1 MGQAEPKRHVHA
13 RREHWQLPGAGTGIH
28 WPDLDEDLSVEG
40 LHRHTREPLNHTIHR
55 MIKRT
60 QVMPMETIS
69 ANELKTAGIGAI
81 AKALNREPE
90 VGLSVRGQLRY
101 VVMPAAAYQRLRDC
115 ELEIALQETRADL
128 AAGRFHAGTVE
139 DHLRRL
145 DGMAEDTSADDGNET
160 QHP

>member
-1 MGQAEPKRHVHA
+1 
-13 RREHWQLPGAGTGIH
+13 
-28 WPDLDEDLSVEG
+28 
-40 LHRHTREPLNHTIHR
+40 

-60 QVMPMETIS
+60 YVPPMETIS

-81 AKALNREPE
+81 ARALDREPE

-115 ELEIALQETRADL
+115 ELEIALQETRAEL
-128 AAGRFHAGTVE
+128 AAGRFQSDTVD

-145 DGMAEDTSADDGNET
+145 DRIAEDTSADEGNESR
-160 QHP
+160 HS

>member
-1 MGQAEPKRHVHA
+1 MV
-13 RREHWQLPGAGTGIH
+13 
-28 WPDLDEDLSVEG
+28 
-40 LHRHTREPLNHTIHR
+40 
-55 MIKRT
+55 KRT
-60 QVMPMETIS
+60 QVMLMETIS
-69 ANELKTAGIGAI
+69 ANELKKAGIGAI
-81 AKALNREPE
+81 ARALDREPE

-128 AAGRFHAGTVE
+128 AAGRFHSGTVE

>member
-1 MGQAEPKRHVHA
+1 MPM
-13 RREHWQLPGAGTGIH
+13 RRWMRLSNRSDGRPRRWTKHFGADGLVSAGAGTGIH

-40 LHRHTREPLNHTIHR
+40 LHRHTREPFNRTIHR

-60 QVMPMETIS
+60 QAMPMETIS

-81 AKALNREPE
+81 ARALDREPE

-145 DGMAEDTSADDGNET
+145 DGM
-160 QHP
+160 

>member
-1 MGQAEPKRHVHA
+1 
-13 RREHWQLPGAGTGIH
+13 
-28 WPDLDEDLSVEG
+28 
-40 LHRHTREPLNHTIHR
+40 

-60 QVMPMETIS
+60 QVVPMETIS
-69 ANELKTAGIGAI
+69 ANELKTAGICAI
-81 AKALNREPE
+81 ARALDREPE

-128 AAGRFHAGTVE
+128 AAGRFQTGTVD

-145 DGMAEDTSADDGNET
+145 DGMAEDRPADEGNESRN
-160 QHP
+160 P

>member
-1 MGQAEPKRHVHA
+1 M
-13 RREHWQLPGAGTGIH
+13 RRWMRLSNRSDGRPRRWTKHFGADGLVSTGAATGIH

-40 LHRHTREPLNHTIHR
+40 LHRHTREPFNRTIHR

-81 AKALNREPE
+81 ARALDREPE

-145 DGMAEDTSADDGNET
+145 DGM
-160 QHP
+160 

>member
-1 MGQAEPKRHVHA
+1 
-13 RREHWQLPGAGTGIH
+13 
-28 WPDLDEDLSVEG
+28 
-40 LHRHTREPLNHTIHR
+40 
-55 MIKRT
+55 MIKRM
-60 QVMPMETIS
+60 QALPMETIS

-81 AKALNREPE
+81 AKALDREPE

-128 AAGRFHAGTVE
+128 AAGCFHAGTVE

-145 DGMAEDTSADDGNET
+145 DGMAEDMPADEGIAT

>member
-1 MGQAEPKRHVHA
+1 MLCAKAKADPPFFRWL
-13 RREHWQLPGAGTGIH
+13 RCDCLPRPAST
-28 WPDLDEDLSVEG
+28 PQ
-40 LHRHTREPLNHTIHR
+40 RPLNRTIHR

-60 QVMPMETIS
+60 QATPMETIS

-81 AKALNREPE
+81 ARALDREPE

-115 ELEIALQETRADL
+115 ELEIALQETRTDL
-128 AAGRFHAGTVE
+128 AAGRFQTDTVD

-145 DGMAEDTSADDGNET
+145 DRMAEDTPADEGNESR
-160 QHP
+160 HS

>member
-1 MGQAEPKRHVHA
+1 MLGESIGNWQVLAPASTGLIWMKISALKA
-13 RREHWQLPGAGTGIH
+13 RTNTPRG
-28 WPDLDEDLSVEG
+28 
-40 LHRHTREPLNHTIHR
+40 PLNRTIHR

-60 QVMPMETIS
+60 QAMPMETIS

-81 AKALNREPE
+81 ARALDREPE

-115 ELEIALQETRADL
+115 ELEIALQDTRADL

-145 DGMAEDTSADDGNET
+145 DGM
-160 QHP
+160 

>member
-1 MGQAEPKRHVHA
+1 
-13 RREHWQLPGAGTGIH
+13 
-28 WPDLDEDLSVEG
+28 
-40 LHRHTREPLNHTIHR
+40 

-60 QVMPMETIS
+60 QVMLMETIS

-81 AKALNREPE
+81 ARALDREPE

-145 DGMAEDTSADDGNET
+145 DGM
-160 QHP
+160 